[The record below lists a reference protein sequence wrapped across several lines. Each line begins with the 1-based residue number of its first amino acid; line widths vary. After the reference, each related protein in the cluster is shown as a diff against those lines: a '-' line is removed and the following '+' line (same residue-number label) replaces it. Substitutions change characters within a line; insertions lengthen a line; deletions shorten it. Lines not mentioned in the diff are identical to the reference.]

1 MKTIYKYPLT
11 LTDRQQIR
19 LPRDAQIL
27 DVQIQGGQ
35 LMLWA
40 LLDDDATP
48 HARNVCVVGTGRLA
62 GHVVDMDHVATVQAG
77 EFVWHVFAEKSV

>member
-11 LTDRQQIR
+11 LTDRQQIK

-27 DVQIQGGQ
+27 DVQIQGHQ

-40 LLDDDATP
+40 LLDGNATP
-48 HARNVCVVGTGRLA
+48 RPRDVCVVGTGREA
-62 GHVVDMDHVATVQAG
+62 SHVDGMDHVATVQAG
-77 EFVWHVFAEKSV
+77 GFVWHVFAEKSA